1 MKCANCGNTDSNR
14 LWDEG
19 DTFYCSKCA
28 HRTLYATGE
37 DDLVKCPC
45 CHKMRDRKAFY
56 CRNCND
62 TWQGDFF
69 RNFNRLFA
77 YELLTRKSTI
87 VKWAM

>member
-37 DDLVKCPC
+37 DDLVECPC

-69 RNFNRLFA
+69 RNF
-77 YELLTRKSTI
+77 K
-87 VKWAM
+87 